1 MADRRLAAA
10 LREAEELKNRENYYK
25 RIPSDTATPSPD
37 EVTSAASGHQ
47 WRLEDYSSEDEPPRL
62 VGHSTDEDAPRASS
76 SSANP
81 SRTSASNNNAV
92 ERKKNA
98 ATGSAAR
105 RKLTPHP
112 LSNPDHPDMHLQE
125 MVTFFSFTQQTVRKS
140 QILSKKNPF
149 SEKKQS

>member
-1 MADRRLAAA
+1 MGT
-10 LREAEELKNRENYYK
+10 AEM
-25 RIPSDTATPSPD
+25 SSQG
-37 EVTSAASGHQ
+37 TS
-47 WRLEDYSSEDEPPRL
+47 LSS
-62 VGHSTDEDAPRASS
+62 TTTSS

-81 SRTSASNNNAV
+81 SRTSASNNNPV

-125 MVTFFSFTQQTVRKS
+125 MGKNSGKLSVFAEDEESNPASSLEATFNDKIDKS
-140 QILSKKNPF
+140 S
-149 SEKKQS
+149 

>member
-1 MADRRLAAA
+1 MTT
-10 LREAEELKNRENYYK
+10 AEM
-25 RIPSDTATPSPD
+25 SSQG
-37 EVTSAASGHQ
+37 TS
-47 WRLEDYSSEDEPPRL
+47 LSS
-62 VGHSTDEDAPRASS
+62 TTTTS

-81 SRTSASNNNAV
+81 SRTSASNNNPV

-125 MVTFFSFTQQTVRKS
+125 MVTFLGFFPFTQQTIKKS
-140 QILSKKNPF
+140 QILSKKSISKDKIANMNF
-149 SEKKQS
+149 RAQN

>member
-1 MADRRLAAA
+1 MTT
-10 LREAEELKNRENYYK
+10 AEM
-25 RIPSDTATPSPD
+25 SSQG
-37 EVTSAASGHQ
+37 TS
-47 WRLEDYSSEDEPPRL
+47 LSS
-62 VGHSTDEDAPRASS
+62 TTTS

-81 SRTSASNNNAV
+81 SRTSASNNNPV

-125 MVTFFSFTQQTVRKS
+125 MVTLFGFFHSTKAKIRLE
-140 QILSKKNPF
+140 I
-149 SEKKQS
+149 